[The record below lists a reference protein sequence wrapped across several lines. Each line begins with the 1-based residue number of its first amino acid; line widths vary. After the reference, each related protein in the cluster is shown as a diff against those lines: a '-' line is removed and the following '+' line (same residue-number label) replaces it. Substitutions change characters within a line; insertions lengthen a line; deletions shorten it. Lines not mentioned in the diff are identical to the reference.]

1 MKRMRAA
8 AAMVVR
14 NELPYLGNCLRHLIA
29 NDVDFYIV
37 DNESTDG
44 TKALLTEPDIAR
56 HLIGLE
62 TYEYPGH
69 FDWTG
74 LLAAR
79 ERAARSLDADW
90 ILFVSADEMM
100 HSYRPGETLS
110 AAIERIAKDGFNV
123 IDFNEIV
130 FLPIECDYPSDCG
143 GFPPLLH
150 YYFHE
155 PWKPHLMRARRADL
169 PVSHLDTGGHG
180 FVGEIKLA
188 PETMALRH
196 YIVRSQEHAFGKYR
210 HRQFAGDELARGWH
224 RDRYSQ
230 ARDLFQFPAPET
242 LLRLRHPA
250 DKFID
255 LSKPRK
261 LHYWQE

>member
-1 MKRMRAA
+1 
-8 AAMVVR
+8 MVVR

-29 NDVDFYIV
+29 NGIDFYVI

-44 TKALLTEPDIAR
+44 TRALLSEPDIRR
-56 HLIGLE
+56 HLIAME
-62 TYEYPGH
+62 TYPYPGH

-74 LLAAR
+74 LMEAR

-100 HSYRPGETLS
+100 HPYHPDETLS
-110 AAIERIAKDGFNV
+110 SAIERIAQDGWNV

-130 FLPIECDYPSDCG
+130 FLPLESDYPPDCG
-143 GFPPLLH
+143 GYPPFLH

-155 PWKPHLMRARRADL
+155 PWKPHLMRARQADL
-169 PVSHLDTGGHG
+169 DVSHIAAGGHN
-180 FVGEIKLA
+180 FIGEIKLA

-196 YIVRSQEHAFGKYR
+196 YLLRSQEHAYEKYIQR
-210 HRQFAGDELARGWH
+210 AFAADELSRGWH
-224 RDRYSQ
+224 RDRHNQ
-230 ARDLFQFPAPET
+230 ARDAFRFPDPET
-242 LLRLRHPA
+242 LCRLRHSA
-250 DKFID
+250 DRAID

-261 LHYWQE
+261 LHYWQSPDDEG